1 MSHLFLDIE
10 TYVSVENESSG
21 LNPYEKES
29 KVIVIAYTYYEGFK
43 PPAGKQI
50 KKPTFLKEWELGEE
64 EMLLK
69 FYRLLKKVQDKET
82 HPPKFIGF
90 NITSLDLPYLFGR
103 MKKYRIAPDS
113 ELYARL
119 FRPHAVDLY
128 QLTPVISEDT
138 KKYEQLW
145 GLNQKK
151 TNEFFKLQVK
161 EGTGDELSRFYD
173 KKEFD
178 KIMKYCG
185 EEFNFEQMMD
195 AFYLHILNLRE

>member
-1 MSHLFLDIE
+1 MPHLFLDIE

-29 KVIVIAYTYYEGFK
+29 KVIVISYTYYVSFK
-43 PPAGKQI
+43 PPARKQI
-50 KKPTFLKEWELGEE
+50 KKPVFLKEWELGEE

-69 FYRLLKKVQDKET
+69 FYRLLKKVQDKEKR
-82 HPPKFIGF
+82 PPKFIGF

-103 MKKYRIAPDS
+103 MRKYRIAPDS

-151 TNEFFKLQVK
+151 TSEFFNLQVK

-178 KIMKYCG
+178 KIMKYCE

-195 AFYLHILNLRE
+195 AFYLHILNSRE

>member
-10 TYVSVENESSG
+10 TYISEENENSG
-21 LNPYEKES
+21 LNPYERES
-29 KVIVIAYTYYEGFK
+29 KVIVISYTYYRKFK
-43 PPAGKQI
+43 PPTKKQI
-50 KKPTFLKEWELGEE
+50 KKPTFLKEWESDEE
-64 EMLLK
+64 DILLRFYK
-69 FYRLLKKVQDKET
+69 FLKRVQDRENY
-82 HPPKFIGF
+82 PPKFVGF

-103 MKKYRIAPDS
+103 MKKYNIASES
-113 ELYARL
+113 ELYTRL

-128 QLTPVISEDT
+128 QLTPIISEDT

-151 TNEFFKLQVK
+151 TSEFFKLQVK

-173 KKEFD
+173 RKEFD
-178 KIMKYCG
+178 KIMTYCE

-195 AFYLHILNLRE
+195 AFYLFILNLEK

>member
-90 NITSLDLPYLFGR
+90 NITSLDLPYLFG
-103 MKKYRIAPDS
+103 
-113 ELYARL
+113 
-119 FRPHAVDLY
+119 H
-128 QLTPVISEDT
+128 
-138 KKYEQLW
+138 
-145 GLNQKK
+145 
-151 TNEFFKLQVK
+151 EFLQ
-161 EGTGDELSRFYD
+161 TQF
-173 KKEFD
+173 F
-178 KIMKYCG
+178 
-185 EEFNFEQMMD
+185 
-195 AFYLHILNLRE
+195 